1 MRGRMRANGS
11 SVITEHGRPQFAHS
25 RYIMRLARKTSEIDS
40 TPVEVVTPTSEDHAE
55 HALDV
60 ALAESFPS
68 SDPVAVSIPKPSD
81 TPLTKDER

>member
-1 MRGRMRANGS
+1 M
-11 SVITEHGRPQFAHS
+11 P
-25 RYIMRLARKTSEIDS
+25 K
-40 TPVEVVTPTSEDHAE
+40 SEDHAE

-81 TPLTKDER
+81 TPLTSVER